1 MAKSWSGFG
10 PQNELVK
17 LYWEALEA
25 SQSERLRVLKSFTPE
40 SDSRKTENSEDDA
53 EPAIL
58 PGVIPAG

>member
-25 SQSERLRVLKSFTPE
+25 SQSEKYRILKSFTPA
-40 SDSRKTENSEDDA
+40 SDSSKTENSEDDA
-53 EPAIL
+53 EAALL